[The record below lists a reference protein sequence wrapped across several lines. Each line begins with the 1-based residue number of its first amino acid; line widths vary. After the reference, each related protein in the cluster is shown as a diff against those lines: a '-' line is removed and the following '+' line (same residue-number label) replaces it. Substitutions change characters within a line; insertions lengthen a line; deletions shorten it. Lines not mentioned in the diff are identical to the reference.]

1 MIKTLVDLFLLISSD
16 KKTITCNDISTLY
29 QFITKKLPE
38 IENQRHSIMSCSLIQ
53 SNINNDNNE
62 KIEQKKIE
70 SFIYQ
75 NEDIINKIN
84 KNIILKDL
92 QIELLSLFND
102 MIDYIYE
109 ENIIALSED
118 KKEIL
123 KNKINKILKDKS
135 LIMSKNKSINNLQT
149 QSLKK
154 GEIRNYL
161 IQLINNNNN
170 NNDINNSN
178 ITSFNFSIKNFI
190 NFFNIKNI
198 EQNRYVAQKLIYVI
212 TPIIEIYKTDIK
224 MIYTKKMNKPKTKS
238 LCKIERINID
248 NNNNNKNINM
258 SKKQYTTKN
267 RNNNNNNI
275 NKFYYKVKN
284 NSLTNKKKEYFNLN
298 NIIIKKKKRKTVN
311 NNNINKNQITS
322 KENIINNYDKNNY
335 TQDTIPCQTL
345 KNCHSFDNMP
355 KNDLYV
361 NYLSNIIKNIKANKN
376 IRINKINTRKIV
388 GDIGDK
394 TNYYYPES
402 HIEHLNNNKKYCIGN
417 KLTVYGLNKKNARK
431 KIYVNDKKEIEIY
444 NINKIG
450 KTNKSSYLSYVNKKG
465 NDFNDKSNG
474 CLIH

>member
-29 QFITKKLPE
+29 QFITKKIPE
-38 IENQRHSIMSCSLIQ
+38 IENQRRSIMSSSLIQ
-53 SNINNDNNE
+53 SNIKNDNKE

-70 SFIYQ
+70 SFIYH
-75 NEDIINKIN
+75 NEDIINKIT
-84 KNIILKDL
+84 KNILLRDF

-109 ENIIALSED
+109 ENIITLSED

-123 KNKINKILKDKS
+123 KNKINILKEKS
-135 LIMSKNKSINNLQT
+135 LIISKNKAINNLQA
-149 QSLKK
+149 QRLKK
-154 GEIRNYL
+154 EEIRNYL

-170 NNDINNSN
+170 NDFFYNNF
-178 ITSFNFSIKNFI
+178 TSFNFSIKNFI
-190 NFFNIKNI
+190 DFFNFKNI
-198 EQNRYVAQKLIYVI
+198 EKNRYIAQKLMNVI
-212 TPIIEIYKTDIK
+212 TPIIEIYKTDKK
-224 MIYTKKMNKPKTKS
+224 MIYTKKKNKSKTKS

-248 NNNNNKNINM
+248 NNNKNINI
-258 SKKQYTTKN
+258 SKKQNTTKN
-267 RNNNNNNI
+267 RNENNNNI

-298 NIIIKKKKRKTVN
+298 NIIIKKKKRKTVI

-322 KENIINNYDKNNY
+322 KENINDKNNY

-355 KNDLYV
+355 KNDLYA
-361 NYLSNIIKNIKANKN
+361 NYLSNIIKNIKVNKN
-376 IRINKINTRKIV
+376 IRINKISTKI
-388 GDIGDK
+388 IAGDK

-402 HIEHLNNNKKYCIGN
+402 HIERLNNNKKYCIKN
-417 KLTVYGLNKKNARK
+417 KFTVYGLNKKSARK
-431 KIYVNDKKEIEIY
+431 KIYDNDKKEIKIY

-450 KTNKSSYLSYVNKKG
+450 KANNSSYLSYINKKG
-465 NDFNDKSNG
+465 NEFNDKSNG
-474 CLIH
+474 SLIH